1 MVKYCVN
8 SYIHNQ
14 APSINSHVTIFSALH
29 YVIEIL
35 PESENAAKGEN
46 FEPLY
51 TCELCCVTTQG
62 IPMFAHLTGNKH
74 RLKIWF
80 LYRKF
85 DAIILRND
93 ICKVKQWLCCR
104 QTYLEM
110 RFREY
115 DLDKFGILKRSQEI
129 QDKEGK
135 RIDLI
140 KTIKSK

>member
-1 MVKYCVN
+1 MN
-8 SYIHNQ
+8 FFGDIRF
-14 APSINSHVTIFSALH
+14 TIKL
-29 YVIEIL
+29 I
-35 PESENAAKGEN
+35 
-46 FEPLY
+46 
-51 TCELCCVTTQG
+51 
-62 IPMFAHLTGNKH
+62 
-74 RLKIWF
+74 
-80 LYRKF
+80 KF
-85 DAIILRND
+85 FIF
-93 ICKVKQWLCCR
+93 R